1 MMAMPL
7 QAVPGVAQ
15 PPVVHQQLGDENAT
29 KQDHVIDVAALN
41 ENEETESVQK
51 RPSGEVEQP
60 QDAEHDTENAC

>member
-15 PPVVHQQLGDENAT
+15 PVVHQQLGDENAT
-29 KQDHVIDVAALN
+29 KQDHGIDVAALN
-41 ENEETESVQK
+41 ENEETESLQK

-60 QDAEHDTENAC
+60 QDAEPDTENAR